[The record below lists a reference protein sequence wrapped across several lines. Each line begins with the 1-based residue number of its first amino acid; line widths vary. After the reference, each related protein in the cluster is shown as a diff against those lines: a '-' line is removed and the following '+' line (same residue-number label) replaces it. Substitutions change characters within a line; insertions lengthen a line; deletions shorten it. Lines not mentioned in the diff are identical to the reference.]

1 MNRQDLH
8 AYQVKAVDFICD
20 KRRCAL
26 FLDMGL
32 GKSVTTLTALSDLL
46 GARIIKRILV
56 IAPLRVAKSTWPSEV
71 KKWDHLSH
79 LSIAVAVGTAQ
90 QRKDALNAKGELT
103 IINKENVTWLVNLCS
118 EKKVWPYDAIVC
130 DESSCAKNPSSKIFR
145 SLKKISKFTNLMVL
159 LSGTPS
165 PQGLLDLWSQ
175 VFLMDAGASLGRT
188 MTGYKQRFFNPDFFG
203 YTWTPKVGSSEKI
216 YSLISDKVLSMKADD
231 YIEVPERIDLVE
243 KIELPWAVLEKYKQF
258 EKDLFLQF
266 QDVEI
271 EAMSAAVL
279 ANKLLQFSNGAIYS
293 DDVRNWVEI
302 HNTKLDVLEEL
313 IEENAGENL
322 IVVYNYRHDLY
333 RIQKRFPSAVVL
345 DKNSKT
351 IDRWNN
357 GEIKLMLTHPASCG
371 HGLNLQAGGSVVVW
385 FGLTW
390 NLEYYKQ
397 MNARIDRQGQ
407 TKPVRIIHL
416 VCSGTIDE
424 RVLSVLGQKDA
435 VQTDLLEALR
445 A

>member
-1 MNRQDLH
+1 LLSIFKMQRTDLH
-8 AYQVKAVDFICD
+8 PYQLKAIEHILD

-32 GKSVTTLTALSDLL
+32 GKTATTLTAISDLIN
-46 GARIIKRILV
+46 ASIIKKVLV
-56 IAPLRVAKSTWPSEV
+56 IAPLRVARSVWPSEV

-79 LSIAVAVGTAQ
+79 LKVSVAVGTAQ
-90 QRKDALNAKGELT
+90 QRKDALNTKAELT
-103 IINKENVTWLVNLCS
+103 IINKENVTWLVNLCA

-130 DESSCAKNPSSKIFR
+130 DESSCVKNPSAKIFR

-175 VFLMDAGASLGRT
+175 VFLMDGGESLGRT

-203 YTWTPKVGSSEKI
+203 YTWTPKVGSPEKI
-216 YSLISDKVLSMKADD
+216 YSLISDKILSMKASD
-231 YIEVPERIDLVE
+231 YLEVPERIDLVE

-279 ANKLLQFSNGAIYS
+279 ANKLLQFCNGAIYS
-293 DDVRNWVEI
+293 DEERNWTEI
-302 HNTKLDVLEEL
+302 HTAKLDVLSEL
-313 IEENAGENL
+313 VEENAGENL

-333 RIQKRFPSAVVL
+333 RIQKRFPSAVTL
-345 DKNSKT
+345 DKDPKT
-351 IDRWNN
+351 IDRWNA

-371 HGLNLQAGGSVVVW
+371 HGLNLQSGGSVVVW

-390 NLEYYKQ
+390 NLEYHKT
-397 MNARIDRQGQ
+397 DGRQG
-407 TKPVRIIHL
+407 
-416 VCSGTIDE
+416 
-424 RVLSVLGQKDA
+424 
-435 VQTDLLEALR
+435 
-445 A
+445 